1 MGLFDRL
8 RGRRPSASSPADEG
22 SPDDETATAD
32 ASDLAVDAVTTA
44 APGAAELAR
53 IKSGLARAG
62 ELGMGSGL
70 ESIEAAFLALL
81 ERQEAG
87 QDVPGEDVTAV
98 AFAIGDHLTRHG
110 YRWALVS
117 DPFGT
122 DLGLEALRGR
132 TTLVPHSLVA
142 ARWMRGDHGW
152 VTGVVTHLIRIG
164 GSR

>member
-1 MGLFDRL
+1 
-8 RGRRPSASSPADEG
+8 
-22 SPDDETATAD
+22 
-32 ASDLAVDAVTTA
+32 
-44 APGAAELAR
+44 
-53 IKSGLARAG
+53 
-62 ELGMGSGL
+62 MGSGL

-87 QDVPGEDVTAV
+87 QDVPGEDVVAV